1 VNFKKKR
8 KKSYLKFRTINRLK
22 FQKLSHTSV
31 DIYQKKVPIFLIIVL
46 VGILILQYV
55 SNDQSNVLIDP
66 QTCELY
72 IKDSQIGGKQYLD
85 EFDSKCLTLKN
96 LNP

>member
-1 VNFKKKR
+1 MNFKKKR

>member
-8 KKSYLKFRTINRLK
+8 KKSYPKFRIINKLK
-22 FQKLSHTSV
+22 FQKLFHTSV

-55 SNDQSNVLIDP
+55 SNDQSNMLIDP

>member
-1 VNFKKKR
+1 MNFKKKR

-72 IKDSQIGGKQYLD
+72 IKDSQIGGKQDLD

>member
-1 VNFKKKR
+1 
-8 KKSYLKFRTINRLK
+8 
-22 FQKLSHTSV
+22 V
-31 DIYQKKVPIFLIIVL
+31 DIYQKRLPIILIVVL

-55 SNDQSNVLIDP
+55 SNEQNTNILIDP

-85 EFDSKCLTLKN
+85 EFDSKCLEIKN
-96 LNP
+96 LNS